1 MIKYEELSGVKE
13 GIIAVR
19 LKSLSLFIIGCLLI
33 PYFGR
38 IGLSEFLV
46 NVILAISVLYGLFI
60 IAWSNNK
67 NNNFFPNELP
77 MFNQKINGYQ
87 IVDLDLNIT
96 SIETSDGRDIMD
108 LRYDSELQLI
118 DKFYLDT
125 DDYPDSNFILVRED
139 YNSNMIDFVLEVYRV
154 NGEVG
159 IKLDK
164 ESKDIDY
171 RYLQYREK
179 LENIDDF
186 NILNDKVYE
195 YFEVEEIV
203 K

>member
-1 MIKYEELSGVKE
+1 MIKYEELNGVKE
-13 GIIAVR
+13 GIIPVR

-33 PYFGR
+33 PYFGEL
-38 IGLSEFLV
+38 GLSEFQV

-60 IAWSNNK
+60 IAWSNDK
-67 NNNFFPNELP
+67 NNKFFPNELP

-96 SIETSDGRDIMD
+96 SIKTSDGRDIKD
-108 LRYDSELQLI
+108 LRYDSELQSI
-118 DKFYLDT
+118 DKFYLDI
-125 DDYPDSNFILVRED
+125 DGHSDLNFILVREY
-139 YNSNMIDFVLEVYRV
+139 YNSNIIDFVLEVYRV

-164 ESKDIDY
+164 ENKDIDY

-179 LENIDDF
+179 LENIGDF

-195 YFEVEEIV
+195 YCEVKGV
-203 K
+203 

>member
-1 MIKYEELSGVKE
+1 MIKYEELNGVKE
-13 GIIAVR
+13 GIIPVR
-19 LKSLSLFIIGCLLI
+19 LKSISLFIIGYLLT
-33 PYFGR
+33 PYLER

-46 NVILAISVLYGLFI
+46 NVILTISVLYGLFI

-67 NNNFFPNELP
+67 NNKFFPNESP

-96 SIETSDGRDIMD
+96 SIKTSDGKDIKD

-118 DKFYLDT
+118 DKFYLGIDGH
-125 DDYPDSNFILVRED
+125 PDLNFILVREY

-154 NGEVG
+154 NGRVS

-164 ESKDIDY
+164 GNKDIDY
-171 RYLQYREK
+171 RHLQYREK

-195 YFEVEEIV
+195 YFEVKEI
-203 K
+203 

>member
-1 MIKYEELSGVKE
+1 MIKYEEINGVKE
-13 GIIAVR
+13 GIIPVR
-19 LKSLSLFIIGCLLI
+19 LKSISLFIIGCLLI

-46 NVILAISVLYGLFI
+46 NVILAISVLYGLFV

-67 NNNFFPNELP
+67 NNKFFPNELP

-87 IVDLDLNIT
+87 IVDLDLSIT
-96 SIETSDGRDIMD
+96 SIKTSDGRDIKN

-139 YNSNMIDFVLEVYRV
+139 YNSNIIDFVLEVFRV

-164 ESKDIDY
+164 GNKDIDY

-179 LENIDDF
+179 LENVSNF
-186 NILNDKVYE
+186 NILNNRIYDFFK
-195 YFEVEEIV
+195 I

>member
-1 MIKYEELSGVKE
+1 MIEYEELNGVKE
-13 GIIAVR
+13 GIIPVR

-33 PYFGR
+33 PYFGEL
-38 IGLSEFLV
+38 GFSEFQV

-60 IAWSNNK
+60 IAWSNDK
-67 NNNFFPNELP
+67 NNKFFPNELP

-96 SIETSDGRDIMD
+96 SIKTSDGRDIKD
-108 LRYDSELQLI
+108 LRYDSELQSI
-118 DKFYLDT
+118 DKFYLDI
-125 DDYPDSNFILVRED
+125 DGHSDLNFILVREY
-139 YNSNMIDFVLEVYRV
+139 YNSNIIDFVLEVYRV

-164 ESKDIDY
+164 ENKDIDY

-179 LENIDDF
+179 LENVSSYQILDDR
-186 NILNDKVYE
+186 VYD
-195 YFEVEEIV
+195 YFEVKEV
-203 K
+203 